1 VDIEAV
7 LDRLMVAS
15 VSVWLDAEG
24 KLRIDKDAPA
34 ELKNLVR
41 EHKPAIIDVRRAQ
54 DLMNSAG
61 IRIIHLPLGQP
72 ALAYTLGTDLDQIRW
87 AMTVLR
93 MDSMPL
99 VLNDEATHWMT
110 WNQWRLR
117 REFWNRARQEAQI
130 RQSETQEQAKLQF
143 GRKTA

>member
-41 EHKPAIIDVRRAQ
+41 EHKSAIIDVRRAQ

-110 WNQWRLR
+110 WNQSRLR